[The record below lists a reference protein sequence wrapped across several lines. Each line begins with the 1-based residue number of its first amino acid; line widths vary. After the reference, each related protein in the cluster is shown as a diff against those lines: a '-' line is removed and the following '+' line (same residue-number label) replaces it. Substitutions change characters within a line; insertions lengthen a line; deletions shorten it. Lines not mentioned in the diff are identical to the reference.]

1 MALQKLP
8 SQSLLSESGTGAG
21 TIIVWVGAFAVGTFI
36 FYGVVDWIVAV
47 KNDRAYERQA
57 QSEAN
62 GPRKP
67 FVPRDLQGTQ
77 LNY

>member
-1 MALQKLP
+1 MAGDG
-8 SQSLLSESGTGAG
+8 SWITTAVDVFSSVGT
-21 TIIVWVGAFAVGTFI
+21 VGAFAVGTFI